1 MPRFLGP
8 AFPPAPIELTSEN
21 GRRARPLR
29 ERGRSRTARFGERRA
44 GWLAILLLI
53 SLASACASA
62 GAPAR
67 GGATDGERPRAA
79 PKRLVTAIMAEPPA
93 LYRAL
98 IPPGYIIQTGDVVDT
113 ILNMGLT
120 TVDHQGV
127 RRPVL
132 AETVPTLENGLWR
145 ILPNGEMEVT
155 WKIHPA
161 AVWHDGTPFTADDLV
176 FTATIFQDRDL
187 PEFRAT
193 NVFDVIERIEAVDAR
208 TLLTV
213 WKRPYIR
220 ADWLFATGADTV
232 AAPLP
237 KHLLERTF
245 LENKEG
251 FRQTPYWT
259 TEYVGAGPF
268 KLKEWV
274 QGSHFLLAANDR
286 YVLGRP
292 KLDELEIRF
301 ILDANAVI
309 ANVLSGTV
317 QATIGTGLNLEQ
329 SVEVRDQWRDGRL
342 DVSFDSW
349 IFAAPQFINPT
360 PAIVSDLRFRR
371 ALLYAIDRQA
381 MADTIQAGL
390 VPVAHNYVRPDEPEY
405 EPTNPY
411 VVRYEYDPRR
421 AAQELEGLGFTR
433 GPDGMLLDSSGQ
445 RLTMEVRATQSP
457 AIHARSLFP
466 VVDYWQRV
474 GVAIEPV
481 VIPVQR
487 LTDVEYRT
495 THPSFEIVRYRSG
508 AGRVEQLHGSATPLP
523 TNRFSG
529 TNRSRY
535 MNPEFDAL
543 IDTYLATIPW
553 EPRMQALGQ
562 VVHHISEQLNVMGL
576 FYDVRPTLVGNRVRN
591 TYVQNPTWNVHE
603 WDLAP

>member
-1 MPRFLGP
+1 MPFSWRRCVSTALV
-8 AFPPAPIELTSEN
+8 FPYRVGGEGARLTC
-21 GRRARPLR
+21 G
-29 ERGRSRTARFGERRA
+29 RGRE
-44 GWLAILLLI
+44 WLAMALLACLLI
-53 SLASACASA
+53 ACAPSPA
-62 GAPAR
+62 GPR
-67 GGATDGERPRAA
+67 GTGVDPERPRAT

-93 LYRAL
+93 LHRSL

-132 AETVPTLENGLWR
+132 AETVPTVENGLWR
-145 ILPNGEMEVT
+145 VLPDGQMEVT

-161 AVWHDGTPFTADDLV
+161 AAWHDGTPFTADDLV

-187 PEFRAT
+187 PEFRASS
-193 NVFDVIERIEAVDAR
+193 VFDVIERLEVIDAK

-213 WKRPYIR
+213 WKRPFIR
-220 ADWLFATGADTV
+220 ADNLFATGADTT

-237 KHLLERTF
+237 KHMLERTYV
-245 LENKEG
+245 ENKDA
-251 FRQTPYWT
+251 FRQAPYWT
-259 TEYVGAGPF
+259 TDYVGAGPF
-268 KLKEWV
+268 RLKEWV
-274 QGSHFLLAANDR
+274 QGSHFLLEANDR

-292 KLDELEIRF
+292 KIDELEIRF

-360 PAIVSDLRFRR
+360 PAIVTDLRFRR
-371 ALLYAIDRQA
+371 ALLHAIDRQA

-405 EPTNPY
+405 QPTEPY
-411 VVRYEYDPRR
+411 VVKYDYDPRR
-421 AAQELEGLGFTR
+421 AAQGLEELGFTR
-433 GPDGMLLDSSGQ
+433 GSDGMLVDASGQ
-445 RLTMEVRATQSP
+445 RLAMEVRATASP
-457 AIHARSLFP
+457 AIHAKSLFP

-474 GVAIEPV
+474 GVTIEPV

-495 THPSFEIVRYRSG
+495 THPSFEVVRYRSG
-508 AGRVEQLHGSATPLP
+508 AGRVEQLHGSAAPLP
-523 TNRFSG
+523 TNRFTG

-535 MNPEFDAL
+535 INPEFDAL
-543 IDTYLATIPW
+543 IDNYLATIPW
-553 EPRMQALGQ
+553 EPRMRALGQ
-562 VVHHISEQLNVMGL
+562 VVHHISDQLNVMGL
-576 FYDVRPTLVGNRVRN
+576 FYDVRPTLIGNRLQN
-591 TYVQNPTWNVHE
+591 AYVQNPTWNVHE
-603 WDLAP
+603 WNLAS